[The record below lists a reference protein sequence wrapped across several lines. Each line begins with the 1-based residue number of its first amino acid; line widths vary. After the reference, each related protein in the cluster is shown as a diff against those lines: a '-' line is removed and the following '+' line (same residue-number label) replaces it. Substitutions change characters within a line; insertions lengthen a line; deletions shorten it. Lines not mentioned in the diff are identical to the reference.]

1 LNDIDDELDEIN
13 KRREPDSECPDFELL
28 ISKECDGECSPEEL
42 RMLARH
48 LAECPECRR
57 TRSVYGEIRALAGAR
72 FVKMTPPEPPRAE
85 RVARRRALR
94 RGNLRGILARL
105 GGIAACILF
114 FAAGR
119 YWGQG
124 APRSEIFENASNVA
138 IATPS
143 MWVEG
148 RSSGEV
154 RVNVEAEQPFTDSIS
169 RYRSAIGEELR
180 KDNVDWVMIREL
192 VEAMGDLR
200 TDLELLTIHM
210 AFIDIRTG
218 SSPVKVAEHW
228 EKLGKNDGKAVYAP

>member
-1 LNDIDDELDEIN
+1 MDEID
-13 KRREPDSECPDFELL
+13 KREENACPDFELL

-42 RMLARH
+42 RALARH

-57 TRSVYGEIRALAGAR
+57 TRAVYGEIGALVGAR
-72 FVKMTPPEPPRAE
+72 FVKMTPPAPPRIDMAE
-85 RVARRRALR
+85 RTRASR
-94 RGNLRGILARL
+94 RGKLKDALMRL

-124 APRSEIFENASNVA
+124 ARAGEVLDNAPGVA
-138 IATPS
+138 VATPS

-154 RVNVEAEQPFTDSIS
+154 RVNAEAEQPFTESIS

-210 AFIDIRTG
+210 AYIDIRTG

-228 EKLGKNDGKAVYAP
+228 EKLGKNDGRAVYIP